1 MFGAMKM
8 HQLRA
13 QRVMTVLVAAIA
25 IPFGTVSLAEMS
37 AGRTSVWSGVY
48 SKAQAE
54 RGEKAYRGSCAS
66 CHGPKLNGA
75 GEPDMPP
82 SPAVAR
88 DGFLRKWSGKSV
100 AELSEYLQKSM
111 PPDRPGQLSAQESAD
126 VIAHMFAVSNI
137 PAGNNE
143 LQPDDKS
150 LANILIEQK
159 PK

>member
-1 MFGAMKM
+1 MKQHARIFGSSVAIGVALSVISAMSV
-8 HQLRA
+8 A
-13 QRVMTVLVAAIA
+13 QQPDGKR
-25 IPFGTVSLAEMS
+25 
-37 AGRTSVWSGVY
+37 SVWSGVY

-54 RGEKAYRGSCAS
+54 RGEKAYRGSCSS

-88 DGFLRKWSGKSV
+88 EGFLRKWSGRSV

-111 PPDRPGQLSAQESAD
+111 PPDTPGRVSAQESAD

-137 PAGNNE
+137 PAGEKE
-143 LQPDDKS
+143 LPSDSKA
-150 LANILIEQK
+150 LADLVIEAQQK
-159 PK
+159 K

>member
-1 MFGAMKM
+1 MKRDAMIIG
-8 HQLRA
+8 
-13 QRVMTVLVAAIA
+13 VAIA
-25 IPFGTVSLAEMS
+25 TGAALSLVSAIGMAQQAADGKRS
-37 AGRTSVWSGVY
+37 IWSGVY

-75 GEPDMPP
+75 GEQDMPP